1 MKTNAL
7 NQVSWTLV
15 ANFESK
21 MLNFQTETYQIDLKT
36 NGNET
41 FGSNKKPQLRPFW
54 LQIPFPSIKFT
65 FVPKSRSLSSSAYCF
80 NDPHCSTFDNK

>member
-15 ANFESK
+15 ANLESK

-54 LQIPFPSIKFT
+54 KLVRYPSIKFT
-65 FVPKSRSLSSSAYCF
+65 FVPRQRCLSCNAYCH
-80 NDPHCSTFDNK
+80 NDPHCKTFDNK